1 MIGFGAWGI
10 GGLTAGATSY
20 GKTDD
25 AVSRRALRAAFE
37 NGINFFDTAPAYG
50 TGHSE
55 TLIGETFADKRE
67 LVVIATKGGMRRFDE
82 PADYAPDAL
91 HESLEASLQRLKTDY
106 VDLYQLHSPPEE
118 VLNAPGALN
127 DLIDRLRQE
136 GVIRAFGVSVARPE
150 DGILAMDRFDIDA
163 IQANFSLVDQRALD
177 CGLLPEAEAQNVAI
191 IARTPLCFGLLSGNY
206 DRKTRFD
213 PADHRSRWSPEQIE
227 RWVDAA
233 DRFAMS
239 SNSPQPQS
247 KAQIAL
253 RYCLSFSAVCTTIP
267 GMMTDSEV
275 RENTAAGSLGPLSP
289 AELDAARDIYRSDS
303 FFVNDR

>member
-1 MIGFGAWGI
+1 M
-10 GGLTAGATSY
+10 
-20 GKTDD
+20 
-25 AVSRRALRAAFE
+25 RAAFE

-50 TGHSE
+50 AGHSE
-55 TLIGETFADKRE
+55 TLIGETFAAKRE
-67 LVVIATKGGMRRFDE
+67 QVVIATKGGMRRFDE

-91 HESLEASLQRLKTDY
+91 RKSLEESLRRLKTDY

-118 VLNAPGALN
+118 VLNAPGAVN
-127 DLIDRLRQE
+127 DLIDSLRRE

-177 CGLLPEAEAQNVAI
+177 CGLLAEAKDREVAV

-206 DRKTRFD
+206 DRQTRFD

-233 DRFAMS
+233 DRFAMAS
-239 SNSPQPQS
+239 DCPQPQS
-247 KAQIAL
+247 KAQVAL

-267 GMMTDSEV
+267 GMMTEDEV
-275 RENTAAGSLGPLSP
+275 HENAAAGGLGPLSS
-289 AELDAARDIYRSDS
+289 AELDAARNIYQSDS